1 MQCRLIVSSVSRS
14 HIQFLP
20 EAQDDPQRR
29 RPDIRKAKML
39 LGWEPVV
46 SSSVVEC
53 YWWLLESILFMMFIC
68 MGSLLKSFIF
78 ILMHLADDI
87 SQTVFAQSAGL

>member
-1 MQCRLIVSSVSRS
+1 MNRSPLIVSSVSRS

-46 SSSVVEC
+46 SYELSVMN
-53 YWWLLESILFMMFIC
+53 IRAID
-68 MGSLLKSFIF
+68 
-78 ILMHLADDI
+78 A
-87 SQTVFAQSAGL
+87 